1 MPPTDPTSGQRRAVI
16 LTAIRPEYLAVKA
29 HLSGLKE
36 EIHPEVGTVYETGTF
51 ECPGGKPWFVAI
63 LEIGAGNPNAAV
75 ETERAA
81 SFFKPNVLLFVGV
94 AGGLKDVR
102 LGDVVVATKVYGYEA
117 GKEGDSFEP
126 RPDVG
131 NSSYLL
137 EQRARTEA
145 RKENWIQRLRP
156 MGGTPDKP
164 GVRLAP
170 IAAGERVLASRSSAV
185 FQFLRKQYGDAVAV
199 EMEGRGFL
207 EAAHDRPTIAALI
220 VRGISDLLEGK
231 AEADKAGYQPLAAQ
245 HASAFAFEVLARLD
259 PPEGQKPKLD
269 GGFQREQQ
277 PSTRTPDARFLTTI
291 QNEVR
296 SLLDQAP
303 PEMTRRLRELAIEH
317 QLLAEKSVSSAELA
331 KCLCA
336 SDPTVVLSD
345 LLRPATVH
353 LLPCGTAE
361 AIRTS
366 TAWEKA
372 ESLLQRVALLAVSS
386 EWVQQLE
393 QDQPDEDNHFK
404 FSLKTTGGAEIVISR
419 YRQMQPQLETDGFQ
433 VVGKGRLK
441 PPQGEFGWNDDFA
454 LENFVH
460 DIAAQ
465 MFPELK
471 ATPLTDDILEQLDTM
486 LSERE
491 KQKDL
496 RYQYLLVS
504 GSDNSPLKRP
514 AFYDKLRAKLPALTV
529 IYLDSAETR
538 APVLVTSENR
548 LIPIVPNSLP
558 FLKPWQPDDDSPTH
572 PRPPA
577 HPHLPSRARFVAR
590 RGASLRRGVG
600 VGGACGAGGAAAA
613 AGARR
618 AGFG

>member
-16 LTAIRPEYLAVKA
+16 LTAIRAEYLAVKA

-51 ECPGGKPWFVAI
+51 ACPNGKPWFVAI
-63 LEIGAGNPNAAV
+63 LEIGAGNPNAAT

-81 SFFKPNVLLFVGV
+81 SHFKPNVLLFVGV

-117 GKEGDSFEP
+117 GKESDSFEP

-131 NSSYLL
+131 NSSYRLV
-137 EQRARTEA
+137 QRARAEA
-145 RKENWIQRLRP
+145 RKEDWLERLEHRDVSSDNP
-156 MGGTPDKP
+156 HP
-164 GVRLAP
+164 VVHVAP
-170 IAAGERVLASRSSAV
+170 IAAGEKVVASTTSAV
-185 FQFLRKQYGDAVAV
+185 FHFLRRQYGDALAV

-207 EAAHDRPTIAALI
+207 QAAHARPSMAALI
-220 VRGISDLLEGK
+220 VRGISDLVK
-231 AEADKAGYQPLAAQ
+231 NKREADNAGYQPLAAQ

-259 PPEGQKPKLD
+259 PTEGQKPGPD
-269 GGFQREQQ
+269 GGSQRKQQ

-291 QNEVR
+291 QYEVR

-345 LLRPATVH
+345 LLRPATERC
-353 LLPCGTAE
+353 LPRGTAE

-372 ESLLQRVALLAVSS
+372 ESLLRRVALLAVSS

-393 QDQPDEDNHFK
+393 LDQPDEDNHFK

-548 LIPIVPNSLP
+548 LIPIVREFLTLP
-558 FLKPWQPDDDSPTH
+558 ETM
-572 PRPPA
+572 A
-577 HPHLPSRARFVAR
+577 AR
-590 RGASLRRGVG
+590 R
-600 VGGACGAGGAAAA
+600 
-613 AGARR
+613 
-618 AGFG
+618 